1 MRSRLKFV
9 FWVYRNFKGL
19 LAHTFDCFS
28 GKSGN
33 LLGIIKKV
41 WVFWERIF
49 IYTQETIFERL

>member
-1 MRSRLKFV
+1 MDTKQKYEC
-9 FWVYRNFKGL
+9 WVYRNLKGL
-19 LAHTFDCFS
+19 LAHTFDGFS

-49 IYTQETIFERL
+49 KYTRGTIFERL